1 MVRIKVRLSSK
12 GQLVIPKKIR
22 EALGLAENSF
32 VLLEVKEKTIEIKP
46 TSGED
51 IVKSWKEIAK
61 KHAIPAK
68 KMIYGDKL
76 YEEEFG

>member
-22 EALGLAENSF
+22 ESLGLAENSY
-32 VLLEVKEKTIEIKP
+32 VMMEVKEKTIEIRP
-46 TSGED
+46 TLSD
-51 IVKSWKEIAK
+51 MKSWEEIRK
-61 KHAIPAK
+61 KHGSNVSK
-68 KMIYGDKL
+68 WIYGDKL